1 MKSLI
6 KKLWASFENTPGG
19 FSARKLSAFTAVIG
33 VSVIITHKY
42 ATSENLVEV
51 LVVWLDAI
59 ELSVRD
65 SINVQLV
72 PLKNEIVD
80 LKTQLKKESQA
91 NEDLYKKIDALRVAM
106 PEF

>member
-51 LVVWLDAI
+51 LVVWLAFALLCLGIVTAEQIITFKNGQNKNDAP
-59 ELSVRD
+59 
-65 SINVQLV
+65 Q
-72 PLKNEIVD
+72 
-80 LKTQLKKESQA
+80 
-91 NEDLYKKIDALRVAM
+91 
-106 PEF
+106 

>member
-1 MKSLI
+1 MKALLGIIFAALFCTILIYGFLENQKTAKLEQDFRDFKNRKDVKIKLDSL
-6 KKLWASFENTPGG
+6 
-19 FSARKLSAFTAVIG
+19 R
-33 VSVIITHKY
+33 
-42 ATSENLVEV
+42 
-51 LVVWLDAI
+51 DAI